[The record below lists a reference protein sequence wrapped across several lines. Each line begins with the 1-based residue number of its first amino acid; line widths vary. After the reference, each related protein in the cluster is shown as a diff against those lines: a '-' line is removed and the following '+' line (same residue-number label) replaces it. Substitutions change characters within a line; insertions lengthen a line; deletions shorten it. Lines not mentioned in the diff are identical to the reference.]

1 MRVRTEAKFGGGLV
15 ASLAL
20 AVCLSAGLTA
30 WAQPVPGTQGSRAQS
45 SGSALGLKTGER
57 LSSGRIQEIYRKVLA
72 DWSAGETE
80 RAPDELI
87 ELESAVVSD
96 ADAGTRKV
104 LLKEEQAVIHQVG
117 AADIEVL
124 VPIAM
129 LHHEAYRRLLQR
141 GFHGHAL
148 AMIHTRT
155 MARDLAILYHD
166 QSGSEGAS
174 LVSSRLL
181 TSLGGLLQQSAQ
193 QLPAAEMFQQA
204 VELDPKN
211 VAALLG
217 LAAIYEKNAQTES
230 AVRHLRR
237 ALEVEPG
244 NIEGRLRLA
253 LNLRRIQDHQDHGAE
268 AAKLLTE
275 LTAVKEPS
283 WAMPLAYQELARLD
297 SDAGKTAEAEKVL
310 RQALER
316 YPNDLRLHIQLAA
329 VLDRRGAPG
338 EATALVEKALA
349 LPMGEEASA
358 RFLYNTVRPDAFAA
372 ARTFLDENS
381 RSRLPVLAQ
390 ALGAPPVAS
399 GTGVGK

>member
-1 MRVRTEAKFGGGLV
+1 MRVRAEGKFVGGPV
-15 ASLAL
+15 AWL
-20 AVCLSAGLTA
+20 AVAVWLSAGLTA
-30 WAQPVPGTQGSRAQS
+30 WAQPVPGTQNGA
-45 SGSALGLKTGER
+45 SALGLRPGEKVPPKK
-57 LSSGRIQEIYRKVLA
+57 IQEIYRKVLA

-87 ELESAVVSD
+87 ELESAVVLD
-96 ADAGTRKV
+96 ADTGTRKI

-117 AADIEVL
+117 TADLEVL
-124 VPIAM
+124 VPIAV
-129 LHHEAYRRLLQR
+129 LHHEAYRRLLER

-155 MARDLAILYHD
+155 MARDLAVLYHQ

-217 LAAIYEKNAQTES
+217 LATIYEKNAQTET
-230 AVRHLRR
+230 AVKHLRHV
-237 ALEVEPG
+237 LEVDPG

-253 LNLRRIQDHQDHGAE
+253 MNLRRQPDHGAE
-268 AAKLLTE
+268 AAKLLTG
-275 LTAVKEPS
+275 LTAVTEPS
-283 WAMPLAYQELARLD
+283 WAMPLAFQELARLY
-297 SDAGKTAEAEKVL
+297 SDEGKTAEAEKVL
-310 RQALER
+310 RQALKR
-316 YPNDLRLHIQLAA
+316 YPNDLRLHVQLAA

-338 EATALVEKALA
+338 EATALVEKALT
-349 LPMGEEASA
+349 LPAGEEASA

-372 ARTFLDENS
+372 ARTFLAENS

-390 ALGAPPVAS
+390 ALGAPPPAS
-399 GTGVGK
+399 GTGVGQ

>member
-1 MRVRTEAKFGGGLV
+1 MRVRADWKFKG
-15 ASLAL
+15 
-20 AVCLSAGLTA
+20 
-30 WAQPVPGTQGSRAQS
+30 
-45 SGSALGLKTGER
+45 GSALGLAMVVGLSLSLAAGAQGTKGEGTGGALGLRAGEK
-57 LSSGRIQEIYRKVLA
+57 LKPEKIEEVYRKVLA

-96 ADAGTRKV
+96 AEAGTRKV
-104 LLKEEQAVIHQVG
+104 LLKAEQAVIHQVG
-117 AADIEVL
+117 AADLEVL
-124 VPIAM
+124 VPIAV

-141 GFHGHAL
+141 GFQGRAL

-155 MARDLAILYHD
+155 MARDLAILYHE

-204 VELDPKN
+204 VELDGKN

-217 LAAIYEKNAQTES
+217 LAAIYEKNAQAET
-230 AVRHLRR
+230 AVKLLRR
-237 ALEVEPG
+237 ALEAEPG
-244 NIEGRLRLA
+244 NAEARLRLA
-253 LNLRRIQDHQDHGAE
+253 LNLKRLDQKAE
-268 AAKLLTE
+268 ARKLLAE
-275 LTAVKEPS
+275 LTAATEATWVT
-283 WAMPLAYQELARLD
+283 PLAYQELAQLD
-297 SDAGKTAEAEKVL
+297 FQEEKAAEAEQVL
-310 RQALER
+310 RQALQR
-316 YPNDLRLHIQLAA
+316 YPDDLRLTIQLAS
-329 VLDRRGAPG
+329 VLDRRGHPG
-338 EATALVEKALA
+338 EASTLVENALGRKAG
-349 LPMGEEASA
+349 PEAEA

-390 ALGAPPVAS
+390 ALSAPPAS
-399 GTGVGK
+399 AQGTGVGR

>member
-1 MRVRTEAKFGGGLV
+1 MRVRAEARFEGGPALWV
-15 ASLAL
+15 AL
-20 AVCLSAGLTA
+20 AVWLAAGLSG
-30 WAQPVPGTQGSRAQS
+30 WAQPAAATAPGEAGS
-45 SGSALGLKTGER
+45 LGLHAGER
-57 LSSGRIQEIYRKVLA
+57 LAPERIQEIYRKVLA

-104 LLKEEQAVIHQVG
+104 LLKAEQAVIHQVG
-117 AADIEVL
+117 AADLEVL
-124 VPIAM
+124 VPIAV
-129 LHHEAYRRLLQR
+129 LHHETYRRLLKL

-148 AMIHTRT
+148 AMIHTRN
-155 MARDLAILYHD
+155 MARDLAILYHA

-193 QLPAAEMFQQA
+193 QLPAAEMFQEA
-204 VELDPKN
+204 LDLDAKN

-217 LAAIYEKNAQTES
+217 LATIYEKNTQIES
-230 AVRHLRR
+230 AVKLLRR
-237 ALEVEPG
+237 VLEVEPG
-244 NIEGRLRLA
+244 NAEARLRLA
-253 LNLRRIQDHQDHGAE
+253 LNLKRQGQKE
-268 AAKLLTE
+268 EPAKLLQE
-275 LTAVKEPS
+275 LTASTDPS
-283 WAMPLAYQELARLD
+283 WVTPLAFQELARLD
-297 SDAGKTAEAEKVL
+297 SDEGKTAEAEKLL
-310 RQALER
+310 RQALKR

-338 EATALVEKALA
+338 EATVLVEKALT
-349 LPMGEEASA
+349 LPAGEEASA

-390 ALGAPPVAS
+390 ALGASPAS
-399 GTGVGK
+399 VGTGVGR

>member
-1 MRVRTEAKFGGGLV
+1 MRVRAEARFVGGPV
-15 ASLAL
+15 AWLAI
-20 AVCLSAGLTA
+20 AVWLSAGLTA
-30 WAQPVPGTQGSRAQS
+30 WAQSVPGAQGSA
-45 SGSALGLKTGER
+45 GSLGLPAGEKVAPEK
-57 LSSGRIQEIYRKVLA
+57 IQAVYRKILA

-87 ELESAVVSD
+87 QLEAAVVLD
-96 ADAGTRKV
+96 ADAATRKI

-117 AADIEVL
+117 AADLEVL
-124 VPIAM
+124 VPIAV
-129 LHHEAYRRLLQR
+129 LHHEAYRRLLER

-217 LAAIYEKNAQTES
+217 LATIYEKNAQTES
-230 AVRHLRR
+230 AIKHLRR
-237 ALEVEPG
+237 VLEVEPG
-244 NIEGRLRLA
+244 NVEGRLRLA
-253 LNLRRIQDHQDHGAE
+253 LNLRRPQEHGSDHGAE
-268 AAKLLTE
+268 AAKILTD
-275 LTAVKEPS
+275 LTGVTEPS
-283 WAMPLAYQELARLD
+283 WATPLAFQELARLD

-310 RQALER
+310 RQALKR
-316 YPNDLRLHIQLAA
+316 YPNDLRLHVQLAA

-338 EATALVEKALA
+338 EATALVEKALS

-358 RFLYNTVRPDAFAA
+358 RFLYNTVRPDTFAT
-372 ARTFLDENS
+372 ARTFLAENS

-390 ALGAPPVAS
+390 ALGTPPPSS

>member
-1 MRVRTEAKFGGGLV
+1 MRVRAEAKFEGGPI
-15 ASLAL
+15 AWLAM
-20 AVCLSAGLTA
+20 AVWLSAGLTA
-30 WAQPVPGTQGSRAQS
+30 WAQPVPGTQGGA
-45 SGSALGLKTGER
+45 GGLGLQAGEK
-57 LSSGRIQEIYRKVLA
+57 LKAGRIQEIYRKVLA

-87 ELESAVVSD
+87 ELESAVVLD
-96 ADAGTRKV
+96 ADASTRKL
-104 LLKEEQAVIHQVG
+104 LLKEEQAVIHQIG
-117 AADIEVL
+117 AADLEVL
-124 VPIAM
+124 VPIAV
-129 LHHEAYRRLLQR
+129 LHHEAYRRLLKR
-141 GFHGHAL
+141 GFQGHAL

-217 LAAIYEKNAQTES
+217 LATIYEKNAQTES
-230 AVRHLRR
+230 AVKHLRR
-237 ALEVEPG
+237 VLEVDPG
-244 NIEGRLRLA
+244 NVEGRLRLA
-253 LNLRRIQDHQDHGAE
+253 LNLRRQDHGAE
-268 AAKLLTE
+268 AAKLLTD
-275 LTAVKEPS
+275 LTAVTEPS
-283 WAMPLAYQELARLD
+283 WATPLAFQELARLD
-297 SDAGKTAEAEKVL
+297 SDQGKTAEAEKVL
-310 RQALER
+310 RQALKR
-316 YPNDLRLHIQLAA
+316 YPNDLRLHVQLAA

-338 EATALVEKALA
+338 EATALVEKALS

-390 ALGAPPVAS
+390 ALGAPPPPAAA
-399 GTGVGK
+399 TGVGR

>member
-1 MRVRTEAKFGGGLV
+1 MRVRAEAKFEGGPV
-15 ASLAL
+15 AWL
-20 AVCLSAGLTA
+20 AVAVWLSAGLTA
-30 WAQPVPGTQGSRAQS
+30 WAQPVPGTQGGA
-45 SGSALGLKTGER
+45 GTLGLRAGEKVTA
-57 LSSGRIQEIYRKVLA
+57 GKIQEIYRKILA

-87 ELESAVVSD
+87 ELEAAVVLDSD
-96 ADAGTRKV
+96 PTTRKL

-117 AADIEVL
+117 AADLEVL
-124 VPIAM
+124 VPIAV
-129 LHHEAYRRLLQR
+129 LHHEAYRRLLER

-217 LAAIYEKNAQTES
+217 LATIYEKNAQTES
-230 AVRHLRR
+230 AVKDLRQ
-237 ALEVEPG
+237 ALVVEPG
-244 NIEGRLRLA
+244 NVEGRLRLA
-253 LNLRRIQDHQDHGAE
+253 LNLRRQQEHQNHRAE
-268 AAKLLTE
+268 AAKLLTD
-275 LTAVKEPS
+275 LTAVTEPS
-283 WAMPLAYQELARLD
+283 WATPLAFQELARLD
-297 SDAGKTAEAEKVL
+297 SDEGKTAEAEKVL
-310 RQALER
+310 RQALKR

-338 EATALVEKALA
+338 EATALVEKALN

-372 ARTFLDENS
+372 ARTFLAENS

-390 ALGAPPVAS
+390 ALGAPPPSS
-399 GTGVGK
+399 GTGVGR